1 MAGQGTAAAAAIFG
15 RLAEVLPGDRAVLW
29 GAFDP
34 ALGDRLGRA
43 IAPGTAPP
51 AVVVT
56 PETVAE
62 LATVVQVAAQN
73 RWRILPC
80 GAATKLAWG
89 TPTTGVEVLVRC
101 DRLTELVD
109 WAVGDLTVTAAAG
122 MTLATLQD
130 KLATAGQ
137 FLPLDP
143 AFPDT
148 ATLGG
153 IVATADAGSWRHR
166 YGGVRD
172 LLLGLSFVR
181 WDGAIA
187 KAGGRVVKNVAG
199 YDLMKLMT
207 GSWGTLGIMSQL
219 TFRTYALPET
229 STTLVIRGDLEK
241 LEPLDQLA
249 RGLLASSLSPLAVD
263 WLQEPGA
270 IAIAVRFGSVAPSV
284 TEQARRLQAS
294 ATDLGLPWE
303 AIALDREAAFWKTAR
318 SQRDTTQGGAAILKV
333 GLLPTAIAA
342 LLAEADKLGAI
353 AQIHASSGI
362 GRIRLPVNDPAPAI
376 AAIQTL
382 RQRCQSSGGYLTVLA
397 APAAVKG
404 AIAPWGTVGTG
415 RDPMVQLKQQFD
427 PHGLLSPGRFVV

>member
-1 MAGQGTAAAAAIFG
+1 MAGQGGAVAAAIFG
-15 RLAEVLPGDRAVLW
+15 RLGEALPGDRAVLW

-34 ALGDRLGRA
+34 ALGDRFDRA

-62 LATVVQVAAQN
+62 LAIVVQLAAQHG
-73 RWRILPC
+73 WRLLPC
-80 GAATKLAWG
+80 GAATKLGWG
-89 TPTTGVEVLVRC
+89 PPATGLEVLVRC
-101 DRLTELVD
+101 DRLKALVD
-109 WAVGDLTVTAAAG
+109 WAVGDLTVTVEAG
-122 MTLATLQD
+122 MTLAALQE

-143 AFPDT
+143 AFPET

-207 GSWGTLGIMSQL
+207 GSWGTLGILSQL

-229 STTLVIRGDLEK
+229 STTLVVRGDLAK
-241 LEPLDQLA
+241 LDALA
-249 RGLLASSLSPLAVD
+249 RGLLASSLTPMAVD
-263 WLQEPGA
+263 WLQEPGT

-284 TEQARRLQAS
+284 AEQARRLQAM
-294 ATDLGLPWE
+294 ATALGLTWE
-303 AIALDREAAFWKTAR
+303 VIAPDHEAPFWKSAR
-318 SQRDTTQGGAAILKV
+318 SQREATQGGAMVLKV
-333 GLLPTAIAA
+333 GILPTAIAA
-342 LLAEADKLGAI
+342 LLHETAALGAI
-353 AQIHASSGI
+353 AQLHASSGI
-362 GRIRLPVNDPAPAI
+362 GRIRLPMADAAQAI
-376 AAIQTL
+376 AQIQTL
-382 RQRCQSSGGYLTVLA
+382 RQRCQTAGGYLSILA

-404 AIAPWGTVGTG
+404 AIDPWGIGGGQGPMG
-415 RDPMVQLKQQFD
+415 RIKQQFD
-427 PHGLLSPGRFVV
+427 PQNLFSPGRLLA

>member
-15 RLAEVLPGDRAVLW
+15 RLGEVLPADRAVLW
-29 GAFDP
+29 GAFEP

-43 IAPGTAPP
+43 IAPGAAPP

-62 LATVVQVAAQN
+62 LAMVVQVAAQN
-73 RWRILPC
+73 RWRLLPC

-89 TPTTGVEVLVRC
+89 TVTTGIDVLVRC
-101 DRLTELVD
+101 DHLTELVD

-122 MTLATLQD
+122 MTLAALQD

-137 FLPLDP
+137 FLPIDP

-207 GSWGTLGIMSQL
+207 GSWGTLGIVSQV

-229 STTLVIRGDLEK
+229 STTLVIRGDLGQ
-241 LEPLDQLA
+241 LDQLA
-249 RGLLASSLSPLAVD
+249 RGLLASSLSPMAVD

-284 TEQARRLQAS
+284 TEQARRLQDS
-294 ATDLGLPWE
+294 ATALGLTWE
-303 AIALDREAAFWKTAR
+303 AIAADHETAFWKTAR
-318 SQRDTTQGGAAILKV
+318 SQREATQGGAMILKV

-342 LLAEADKLGAI
+342 LLTETAKLDAI
-353 AQIHASSGI
+353 SQIHASSGI
-362 GRIRLPVNDPAPAI
+362 GRLRIPVTDPAQVI
-376 AAIQTL
+376 ATIQTL
-382 RQRCQSSGGYLTVLA
+382 RQRCQTSGGYLSILA
-397 APAAVKG
+397 APATVKG
-404 AIAPWGTVGTG
+404 AIDPWGTVGNG
-415 RDPMVQLKQQFD
+415 RDAMVQLKQQFD
-427 PHGLLSPGRFVV
+427 PHGLLSPGRFIV

>member
-1 MAGQGTAAAAAIFG
+1 MAGQGGAAAAAIFG
-15 RLAEVLPGDRAVLW
+15 RLGEVLPGDRAVLW

-34 ALGDRLGRA
+34 ALGDRLGRV
-43 IAPGTAPP
+43 IAPGAAPP

-56 PETVAE
+56 PETDEE
-62 LATVVQVAAQN
+62 LATVVQVAAQH

-89 TPTTGVEVLVRC
+89 TATTGIDVLVRC
-101 DRLTELVD
+101 DRLNGLVD

-122 MTLATLQD
+122 MTLATLQE

-137 FLPLDP
+137 FLPIDP

-207 GSWGTLGIMSQL
+207 GSWGTLGIVSQV

-229 STTLVIRGDLEK
+229 STTLVIRGELAK
-241 LEPLDQLA
+241 LDQLM
-249 RGLLASSLSPLAVD
+249 RGLLASSLSPMAAD
-263 WLQEPGA
+263 WIQESGA

-284 TEQARRLQAS
+284 VEQARRLQAS
-294 ATDLGLPWE
+294 ATDLGLSWE
-303 AIALDREAAFWKTAR
+303 AIAPDREAAFWKSAR
-318 SQRDTTQGGAAILKV
+318 SQRDSTQGGAMILKV

-342 LLAEADKLGAI
+342 LLTETAKFGAI

-362 GRIRLPVNDPAPAI
+362 GRLRIPATDPAQAI

-382 RQRCQSSGGYLTVLA
+382 RQRCQTSGGYLTVLA

-404 AIAPWGTVGTG
+404 AIDPWGTVGTG
-415 RDPMVQLKQQFD
+415 RDAMAQLKQQFD
-427 PHGLLSPGRFVV
+427 PHGLLSPGRFIV